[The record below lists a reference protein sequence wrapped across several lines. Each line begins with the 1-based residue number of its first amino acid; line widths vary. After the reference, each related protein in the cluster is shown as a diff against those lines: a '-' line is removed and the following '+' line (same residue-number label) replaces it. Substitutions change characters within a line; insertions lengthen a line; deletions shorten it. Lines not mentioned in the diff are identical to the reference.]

1 MSADPAPIAA
11 INDLRLRAIAE
22 PSVAIKSYSMPSP
35 HTEGPDHMRSFFIL
49 AIGTASLLSSAALAQ
64 TAQPTAESTTSTAT
78 ATTTTVTPTSW
89 RTQEAAGQWRA
100 SKMIGLNV
108 YNSVSEKIGT
118 ISELIVDESGKL
130 NAVVVGAGGFLG
142 IGERDVAVPYSQMEW
157 SYQPVASS
165 GIGAPPTTTGAGN
178 SENARNYSDNRARAL

>member
-1 MSADPAPIAA
+1 
-11 INDLRLRAIAE
+11 
-22 PSVAIKSYSMPSP
+22 
-35 HTEGPDHMRSFFIL
+35 MRSSFIL

-89 RTQEAAGQWRA
+89 LTQEAAGQWRA

-178 SENARNYSDNRARAL
+178 SENAGTYPDNRAGAIIDSAQERRNSGDALSYPDHALLNMSKDQLKAAPAFKFSR